1 MYFGMRPRWDRRGL
15 PWLVPTERMAER
27 FGVPLEGGVE
37 EAPAEPRPEWR
48 SDLGSLG
55 ESEVVR
61 RLTEDF
67 DVNLFRPYPDSETVE
82 LAVQHLVSRR
92 VVGLQIKTVDVEQT
106 RLRATVSV
114 LASSFR
120 PWPTTYFLAPSCP
133 PAQSPFPQHFLLI

>member
-1 MYFGMRPRWDRRGL
+1 
-15 PWLVPTERMAER
+15 MAER

-67 DVNLFRPYPDSETVE
+67 DLNLFRPYPDSETVE

-92 VVGLQIKTVDVEQT
+92 VVGLQIKTVDVGQT
-106 RLRATVSV
+106 RLLATVSV
-114 LASSFR
+114 LAPTFR
-120 PWPTTYFLAPSCP
+120 PCPTTTFLP
-133 PAQSPFPQHFLLI
+133 PRSPPH